1 MNEGDGGVMIVHRHF
16 AKEVV
21 HERSTIYGN
30 EH

>member
-1 MNEGDGGVMIVHRHF
+1 MKGMTGVMIVSRHF